1 MQLSMATTGL
11 FLLMARLDPE
21 KHLRLLEVKL
31 RMNKEELFPELLG
44 TFLREFRMIQ
54 KETTRSLFLT
64 CKSIMRMDSIFLMQ
78 ISIQTT

>member
-1 MQLSMATTGL
+1 
-11 FLLMARLDPE
+11 
-21 KHLRLLEVKL
+21 
-31 RMNKEELFPELLG
+31 MNKEELFPELLG